1 MNIDWNARYT
11 SGGKDVVKLL
21 LKYSEVVGIDKAS
34 VGAMPGQ
41 EAPILIELRKRKIE
55 ADMEGGETSNRYTNG
70 VTPSYLNVRR
80 TTWGRV

>member
-55 ADMEGGETSNRYTNG
+55 ADMEGGETSIFQP
-70 VTPSYLNVRR
+70 VHHPI
-80 TTWGRV
+80 